1 MLVTTLAI
9 YYGYIYFV
17 LMTFSTAVMM
27 ELDRIDMS
35 RFQCIQ
41 MHWWVLS
48 SLMPIVLRQANEEF
62 FYIANVLTLTNLLI
76 VMLYLSRRM
85 QQNMQRSKQ
94 FMRSITFAT
103 IGFMGGL
110 YIYSGFDEVA
120 IFKLFG
126 VVDEF
131 TLDKKYETML
141 KYIIN
146 KGEED
151 F

>member
-1 MLVTTLAI
+1 
-9 YYGYIYFV
+9 
-17 LMTFSTAVMM
+17 
-27 ELDRIDMS
+27 
-35 RFQCIQ
+35 

-103 IGFMGGL
+103 IGFMVGL

-141 KYIIN
+141 KYIMN